1 MNAYIER
8 TCTVIGDENE
18 KEVSLADFR
27 DRDAYVLLG
36 GPGIGKT
43 RSFKEEA
50 ERTKGEYVEAHD
62 FIDFDQPRDKTLF
75 IDGLDELR
83 ASSPSPEPLGLIR
96 AKLDKLGRPRFRLSC
111 RDADWSSALDADDL
125 AKVSRDGRVAK
136 LKLAPLSDGEVG
148 KFLAALNVDEEAF
161 ADQAYKDG
169 NAPLLRNPLSLEH
182 LVRAVE
188 DGQQPRSRKE
198 AFEASCRSLLRE
210 HNRKHARARENV
222 PFGVEEQLDAAAHLC
237 AVALLAGKRGYVR
250 SPAESD
256 ARWVTVGEVPGNH
269 DLFNAVFRTR
279 LFEATDDRF
288 APPHHHIAEFL
299 AGRHLAKRV
308 EDGLPPSRA
317 IALMTGFDG
326 GVVAALRGV
335 WAWFA
340 AHCAVAR
347 AELIDADPFAT
358 VLYGDVKH
366 FSVAD
371 KQRLLD
377 GTRSRGDEL
386 FDLPYDSW
394 SSPRWADVATDDAAF
409 LIRDVFSRAPDSEH
423 GQRVALLL
431 SDVPERRTFSDLWSL
446 LLSIVRNEGLW
457 NATRRTALR
466 RLIGQFQ
473 GVQALE
479 DELSSLLSDIAA
491 GRLADRDDELAGRLL
506 CELYPHRVSL
516 AASKA
521 LFHTPKEPT
530 LVGRYH
536 HFWTT
541 AVRKKALQ
549 SEKVEARR
557 LAAEFKCLAKQAF
570 LDDGVASP
578 GNTP

>member
-1 MNAYIER
+1 MNTYIER
-8 TCTVIGDENE
+8 TCREVGDENE
-18 KEVSLADFR
+18 KELSLADFR
-27 DRDAYVLLG
+27 DRKAYVLLG

-50 ERTKGEYVEAHD
+50 QRTENGLYVEAHD
-62 FIDFDQPRDKTLF
+62 FVELSRPNEWRDKTLF

-111 RDADWSSALDADDL
+111 RDANWSSALDADDL

-136 LKLAPLSDGEVG
+136 LKLAPLSDSEVG
-148 KFLAALNVDEEAF
+148 KFLAALNVDEAAL
-161 ADQAYKDG
+161 ADRARG
-169 NAPLLRNPLSLEH
+169 APLLRDPLTLEH
-182 LVRAVE
+182 LVRAVK

-210 HNRKHARARENV
+210 HNPRHARTRENV
-222 PFGVEEQLDAAAHLC
+222 PFGADEQLDAAAYLC

-256 ARWVTVGEVPGNH
+256 ARWITVGEVPGNH

-279 LFEATDDRF
+279 LFEAADDRF

-308 EDGLPPSRA
+308 KDGLPPSRA

-340 AHCAVAR
+340 AHCPVAR

-377 GTRSRGDEL
+377 WAGCRSSEL
-386 FDLPYDSW
+386 PDLPYDSW
-394 SSPRWADVATDDAAF
+394 SSPRWADVATDDATY
-409 LIRDVFSRAPDSEH
+409 LIRDVFSRAPDSEQ

-431 SDVPERRTFSDLWSL
+431 ADVLERRTFSDLWLL
-446 LLSIVRNEGLW
+446 LLSIVRNEALW
-457 NATRRTALR
+457 DPTRKKALHR
-466 RLIGQFQ
+466 FINQFQ
-473 GVQALE
+473 GVQSLE
-479 DELSSLLSDIAA
+479 DELHGLLSDIAA
-491 GRLADRDDELAGRLL
+491 GRLTDRDYELTGCLL

-516 AASKA
+516 VDAKDFLHA
-521 LFHTPKEPT
+521 PKEFA
-530 LVGRYH
+530 GRYWY
-536 HFWTT
+536 FWMF
-541 AVRKKALQ
+541 AVRNNAIRLERDEALRLSAQ
-549 SEKVEARR
+549 FQR
-557 LAAEFKCLAKQAF
+557 LASEASRRG
-570 LDDGVASP
+570 GVPRAWIAS
-578 GNTP
+578 